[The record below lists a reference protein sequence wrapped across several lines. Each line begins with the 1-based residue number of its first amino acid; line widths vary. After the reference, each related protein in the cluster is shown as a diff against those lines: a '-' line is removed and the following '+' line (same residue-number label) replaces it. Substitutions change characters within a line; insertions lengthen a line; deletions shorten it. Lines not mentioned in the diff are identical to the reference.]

1 MSSQDTIMDAFRT
14 ILRPLVREVLD
25 EATDSNA
32 SKENK
37 TTRVYT
43 RKEVCERLRIGT
55 TTFYRLAKKGKLT
68 LLKVEGKTVVN
79 ADDFDKAIQT
89 REIFRYQH

>member
-1 MSSQDTIMDAFRT
+1 MSSQDTFMDAFRT

-25 EATDSNA
+25 EATDSTSN
-32 SKENK
+32 KENK

-55 TTFYRLAKKGKLT
+55 TTFYRLAKKGKINLM
-68 LLKVEGKTVVN
+68 KVEGKTVVD
-79 ADDFDKAIQT
+79 ADDFDRAIQT
-89 REIFRYQH
+89 HEIFRYQH

>member
-1 MSSQDTIMDAFRT
+1 MSSQETIMDAFRT

-25 EATDSNA
+25 EATDSTS

-55 TTFYRLAKKGKLT
+55 TTFYRLAIALLVAYYLITHILKPKFLT
-68 LLKVEGKTVVN
+68 L
-79 ADDFDKAIQT
+79 
-89 REIFRYQH
+89 